1 MQANVVK
8 NRFNIQKQKQNL
20 SIIPFDVVHG
30 LIKAT
35 GYLFEKIAYLSDC
48 NKIPKKSLKYL
59 LNLDYLIL
67 DCLKFRK
74 HPSHFNYDDALE
86 LVKIVNPKK
95 TILTNLHTD
104 IDYEVLK
111 KKLPKHIV
119 PAYDGMSFNF

>member
-1 MQANVVK
+1 M
-8 NRFNIQKQKQNL
+8 
-20 SIIPFDVVHG
+20 HG